1 MKKIYFYY
9 RTNWCSLCPRAGST
23 QMRKVNIKT
32 KWKKEWKKKKKNYNK
47 NKFQRNSI
55 TLAPGGPGF
64 PSFPSGP

>member
-1 MKKIYFYY
+1 
-9 RTNWCSLCPRAGST
+9 
-23 QMRKVNIKT
+23 MRKVNIKA
-32 KWKKEWKKKKKNYNK
+32 KWKKEGRKNGSKKKKNYNK